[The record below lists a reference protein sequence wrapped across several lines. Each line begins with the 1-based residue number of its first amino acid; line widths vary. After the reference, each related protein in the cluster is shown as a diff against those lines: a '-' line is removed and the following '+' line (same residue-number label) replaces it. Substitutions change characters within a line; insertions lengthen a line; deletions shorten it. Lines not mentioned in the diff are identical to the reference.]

1 MQAWWVPSHRQRPL
15 HPQTPLRD
23 WPCTHKPEC
32 FPHPWP
38 VRPATGAKTWSPTPG
53 TQPSPPGSIL
63 AWGRA
68 GRGLGSTPLLTR
80 GWGHCSMLC
89 PSAQA
94 VGSGSPRHLDLP
106 PPSVL
111 VPGATPRCLGL
122 GWSPRKLLHPHP
134 CPAGSPRQ
142 FCGAVWAGQGHDGPV
157 PEDARKEPSPVP
169 AVIRRRSLCR
179 PRGRFLRR
187 CLHAMGT
194 AADTPANDEFLLL
207 RSLESP
213 HVQRW
218 TPLTHDLD
226 FTALLHTTTRPGA
239 SSGRYAARSQTP
251 RPPLPTLLRGG
262 VTTDG
267 FSLIRG
273 CGVTRALLGI
283 ILGNPASRHG
293 LNTSRASQNKVIR
306 ESWVTQ
312 AVTQGLCY

>member
-1 MQAWWVPSHRQRPL
+1 
-15 HPQTPLRD
+15 
-23 WPCTHKPEC
+23 
-32 FPHPWP
+32 
-38 VRPATGAKTWSPTPG
+38 
-53 TQPSPPGSIL
+53 
-63 AWGRA
+63 
-68 GRGLGSTPLLTR
+68 
-80 GWGHCSMLC
+80 MLC

-94 VGSGSPRHLDLP
+94 AGSGSPRRLDLP

-122 GWSPRKLLHPHP
+122 GWSPRKLSRPHP
-134 CPAGSPRQ
+134 CPTGSPQPSPAVLWSGLGRIRPRWAGSRGCKEGAVTRPCGDPPPLPLPSPRQ
-142 FCGAVWAGQGHDGPV
+142 IPPAT
-157 PEDARKEPSPVP
+157 SPH
-169 AVIRRRSLCR
+169 R
-179 PRGRFLRR
+179 
-187 CLHAMGT
+187 AMGT

-226 FTALLHTTTRPGA
+226 FTELLHTTTRPGA

-273 CGVTRALLGI
+273 CGVTRALSGI